1 MVCFECKIQIFECM
15 GFVVAGDILQVMA
28 GEIEFKDVR
37 QRCAKCVEKKC
48 FESTKQE
55 FRDVA

>member
-1 MVCFECKIQIFECM
+1 MTCFECKTDIFECM
-15 GFVVAGDILQVMA
+15 GFVVAGDILLVME
-28 GEIEFKDVR
+28 GVIEFKDVR

-48 FESTKQE
+48 FDSTKQE